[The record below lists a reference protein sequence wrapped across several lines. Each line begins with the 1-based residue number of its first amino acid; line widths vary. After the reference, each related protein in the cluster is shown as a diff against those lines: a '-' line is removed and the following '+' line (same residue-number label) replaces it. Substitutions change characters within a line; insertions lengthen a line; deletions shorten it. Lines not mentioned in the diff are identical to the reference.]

1 MFKRGQSS
9 EEELEG
15 GGEESLG
22 EGGDRP
28 EVLRTPLTELTGH
41 IGVVVAADWLTGGDH
56 VITAS
61 WDRTANLYDV
71 ETGDCLQI
79 LTGTFLDP
87 RHKKGRCKFD
97 HMCLCALFVC
107 GSLALKR
114 MNRFRCVF

>member
-1 MFKRGQSS
+1 MYDKIIIKYYIFAFQRGQSS
-9 EEELEG
+9 EEELE

-28 EVLRTPLTELTGH
+28 EVLRTPLTELAGH
-41 IGVVVAADWLTGGDH
+41 QGVVVAADWLTGGDH

-79 LTGTFLDP
+79 LTGKD
-87 RHKKGRCKFD
+87 
-97 HMCLCALFVC
+97 
-107 GSLALKR
+107 
-114 MNRFRCVF
+114 

>member
-1 MFKRGQSS
+1 MCIDQKFLKDFSYTKCYINFYFPFHQRGQSS

-28 EVLRTPLTELTGH
+28 EVLRTPLAELAGH
-41 IGVVVAADWLTGGDH
+41 QGVVVAADWLTGGDH

-79 LTGTFLDP
+79 LTGMFI
-87 RHKKGRCKFD
+87 
-97 HMCLCALFVC
+97 
-107 GSLALKR
+107 
-114 MNRFRCVF
+114 

>member
-1 MFKRGQSS
+1 MYKPTNVFYTYIFQRGQSS

-22 EGGDRP
+22 EGGERP
-28 EVLRTPLTELTGH
+28 EVLRTPLTELVGH
-41 IGVVVAADWLTGGDH
+41 QGVVVAADWLTGGEH

-79 LTGTFLDP
+79 LTGKLTKSQRRPKCNLLQYFS
-87 RHKKGRCKFD
+87 K
-97 HMCLCALFVC
+97 
-107 GSLALKR
+107 
-114 MNRFRCVF
+114 